1 MKKLRIWVF
10 YISILG
16 YGFPILAQEEHQE
29 SSSKKEVLK
38 NSMSPSKKAAL
49 SLRFGL
55 DLYRISLTQFSNDY
69 SGLEL
74 VGDFKISKEFYLAVE
89 IGREETTKQSEQVNF
104 TTDGSYYKLGF
115 DYNMYENL
123 AGLNNQVHLGLRFAT
138 SNYLHVLNKY
148 TLLDRTPFWPN
159 SANEITNGFAT
170 GKRDDLNAQWLEFVA
185 GFKVQLLKNIYL
197 GLSIRLNRLI
207 NDKVPENFDNIYI
220 PGFNQKTDE
229 NKFGAGFNYSLTY
242 KIPISFKKNELFFF

>member
-16 YGFPILAQEEHQE
+16 FGFHLLAQEETQE
-29 SSSKKEVLK
+29 LTSKKEVLK
-38 NSMSPSKKAAL
+38 DSIKPSKKAPL

-55 DLYRISLTQFSNDY
+55 DLYRIGLTQFSNDY
-69 SGLEL
+69 SGIEL
-74 VGDFKISKEFYLAVE
+74 VGDFKIRKKIYLAVE
-89 IGREETTKQSEQVNF
+89 VGREETTKQSEQVNF
-104 TTDGSYYKLGF
+104 TTDGAYYKLGF

-123 AGLNNQVHLGLRFAT
+123 SGLDNQIHLGLRFAT
-138 SNYLHVLNKY
+138 SNYYNILNKY

-170 GKRDDLNAQWLEFVA
+170 GKRDDINAQWLEFVA
-185 GFKVQLLKNIYL
+185 GFKVQILKNIYL
-197 GLSIRLNRLI
+197 GLSIRLNRLVK
-207 NDKVPENFDNIYI
+207 DTVLENFDNIYI

-242 KIPISFKKNELFFF
+242 KIPLSFKKK

>member
-10 YISILG
+10 YISILV
-16 YGFPILAQEEHQE
+16 YGFPLLAQEKIQE
-29 SSSKKEVLK
+29 SVSKNELLKDSINSS
-38 NSMSPSKKAAL
+38 NKAPL
-49 SLRFGL
+49 SLRFGI
-55 DLYRISLTQFSNDY
+55 DLYRIGLTQFSNDY

-123 AGLNNQVHLGLRFAT
+123 AGLDNQVHLGLRFAT
-138 SNYLHVLNKY
+138 SNYRHILNKY

-159 SANEITNGFAT
+159 SANEVTNGFAT

-197 GLSIRLNRLI
+197 GLSIRLYRLI
-207 NDKVPENFDNIYI
+207 NDTVPENFDNIYI

-229 NKFGAGFNYSLTY
+229 NKFGAGFNYTLTY
-242 KIPISFKKNELFFF
+242 KIPLSFKKK

>member
-1 MKKLRIWVF
+1 MKKLHIWVF

-16 YGFPILAQEEHQE
+16 YGFPILAQEKLKE
-29 SSSKKEVLK
+29 SSSKKETLK
-38 NSMSPSKKAAL
+38 DSINPIKKAPL

-55 DLYRISLTQFSNDY
+55 DLYRIGLTQFSNDY

-89 IGREETTKQSEQVNF
+89 IGREEATKQSEQVNF

-123 AGLNNQVHLGLRFAT
+123 AGLDNQVHLGLRFAT
-138 SNYLHVLNKY
+138 SNYRHILNKY

-159 SANEITNGFAT
+159 SANEVTNGFAT

-207 NDKVPENFDNIYI
+207 NDTVPENFDNIYI

>member
-16 YGFPILAQEEHQE
+16 YGFPLLAQEEPKK

-38 NSMSPSKKAAL
+38 DTISPSKKAPL

-55 DLYRISLTQFSNDY
+55 DLYRIGLTQFSNDY

-74 VGDFKISKEFYLAVE
+74 VGDFKTSKEFYLAVE

-104 TTDGSYYKLGF
+104 TTYGSYYKLGF

-123 AGLNNQVHLGLRFAT
+123 AGLDNQVHLGLRLAT
-138 SNYLHVLNKY
+138 SNYRHVLNKY

-207 NDKVPENFDNIYI
+207 NDTVPENFDNIYI

-242 KIPISFKKNELFFF
+242 KIPLYFKKK

>member
-16 YGFPILAQEEHQE
+16 CWFPLIAQEETQE
-29 SSSKKEVLK
+29 SSFKKEVLK
-38 NSMSPSKKAAL
+38 DSVYSSKKATL
-49 SLRFGL
+49 SFRFGL
-55 DLYRISLTQFSNDY
+55 DLYRIGLTQFSNDY

-74 VGDFKISKEFYLAVE
+74 VGDFKISEEFYLAVE
-89 IGREETTKQSEQVNF
+89 VGREETTKQSEQVNF
-104 TTDGSYYKLGF
+104 TTDGAYYKLGF

-123 AGLNNQVHLGLRFAT
+123 VGLNNQVHLGLRFAT
-138 SNYLHVLNKY
+138 SNYHNILNNY
-148 TLLDRTPFWPN
+148 TLLDRTPFWTN
-159 SANEITNGFAT
+159 SINEITNGYAT
-170 GKRDDLNAQWLEFVA
+170 GKRDNLNAQWLEFVA
-185 GFKVQLLKNIYL
+185 GFKVEILKNIYL

-207 NDKVPENFDNIYI
+207 NDTVPENFDNLYI

-242 KIPISFKKNELFFF
+242 KIPISFKKK

>member
-10 YISILG
+10 YISIFG
-16 YGFPILAQEEHQE
+16 YGLPILAQEDPQE
-29 SSSKKEVLK
+29 SISKEEVLK
-38 NSMSPSKKAAL
+38 DSLSPSKKVAL

-55 DLYRISLTQFSNDY
+55 DLYRIGLTQFSNDY

-89 IGREETTKQSEQVNF
+89 IGREEATKQSEQVNF

-123 AGLNNQVHLGLRFAT
+123 AGLDNQVHLGLRFAT
-138 SNYLHVLNKY
+138 SNYRHILNKY

-159 SANEITNGFAT
+159 SANEVTNGFAT
-170 GKRDDLNAQWLEFVA
+170 GKRENLNAQWLEFVA

-207 NDKVPENFDNIYI
+207 NDTVPDNFDNIYI

-242 KIPISFKKNELFFF
+242 KIPLSFKKK

>member
-16 YGFPILAQEEHQE
+16 YGFPILAQEERQE

-159 SANEITNGFAT
+159 SANEVTNGFAT

-197 GLSIRLNRLI
+197 G
-207 NDKVPENFDNIYI
+207 
-220 PGFNQKTDE
+220 
-229 NKFGAGFNYSLTY
+229 
-242 KIPISFKKNELFFF
+242 

>member
-16 YGFPILAQEEHQE
+16 YGFRILAQEEPQE
-29 SSSKKEVLK
+29 SISKEEVLK

-207 NDKVPENFDNIYI
+207 NDTVPENFDNIYI

-229 NKFGAGFNYSLTY
+229 NKLGAGFNYTLTY
-242 KIPISFKKNELFFF
+242 KIPLSFKKK

>member
-170 GKRDDLNAQWLEFVA
+170 VNVM
-185 GFKVQLLKNIYL
+185 I
-197 GLSIRLNRLI
+197 
-207 NDKVPENFDNIYI
+207 
-220 PGFNQKTDE
+220 
-229 NKFGAGFNYSLTY
+229 
-242 KIPISFKKNELFFF
+242 

>member
-197 GLSIRLNRLI
+197 GLSIR
-207 NDKVPENFDNIYI
+207 YI

-229 NKFGAGFNYSLTY
+229 NKFGAGFNYTLTY
-242 KIPISFKKNELFFF
+242 KIPLSFKKK